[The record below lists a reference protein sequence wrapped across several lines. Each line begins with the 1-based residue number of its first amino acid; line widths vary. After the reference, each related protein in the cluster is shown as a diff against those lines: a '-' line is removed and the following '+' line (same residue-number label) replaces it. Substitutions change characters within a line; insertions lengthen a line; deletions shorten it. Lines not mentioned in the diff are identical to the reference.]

1 MMDIAT
7 LLENNRAW
15 VAQTRRDDPGFFD
28 GLARRHAP
36 RVLWIGC
43 SDARV
48 PANVITGT
56 DPGDMFVHRNVAN
69 QVLPMDSNLQAVVE
83 YAVDALHV
91 EDVIVCGHSQCGG
104 VRAAFEG
111 RTGHS
116 HVDSWIDGIRLVQR
130 LHQGELEAIGDL
142 AQRYDRLVELN
153 VEEQV
158 RNLASMGTI
167 QQAWE
172 TGKTLRLHG
181 WVYRLEDGLLHDLR
195 TTSAHSP
202 LLGAA

>member
-1 MMDIAT
+1 MMDIAR
-7 LLENNRAW
+7 LLENNQTW
-15 VAQTRRDDPGFFD
+15 VERTRQDDPEFFTR
-28 GLARRHAP
+28 LARRHAP

-56 DPGDMFVHRNVAN
+56 EPGDMFVHRNVAN
-69 QVLPMDSNLQAVVE
+69 QVVPMDSNLQAVVE
-83 YAVDALHV
+83 YAIDALHV

-104 VRAAFEG
+104 VKAALEG
-111 RTGHS
+111 RTGYS
-116 HVDSWIDGIRLVQR
+116 HVDSWLDGIRQVQR
-130 LHQGELEAIGDL
+130 LHRSELEAITDP
-142 AQRYDRLVELN
+142 ARRYDRLVELN

-172 TGKTLRLHG
+172 EGKPLRLHG

-195 TTSAHSP
+195 TIQADP
-202 LLGAA
+202 KLLGAA

>member
-1 MMDIAT
+1 MMDIAQ
-7 LLENNRAW
+7 LLQNNRAW
-15 VAQTRRDDPGFFD
+15 VDRTRQDDPGFFA

-56 DPGDMFVHRNVAN
+56 EPGEIFVHRNVAN

-83 YAVDALHV
+83 YAIDALHV

-104 VRAAFEG
+104 VRAALEG
-111 RTGHS
+111 RTGHR
-116 HVDSWIDGIRLVQR
+116 HVDSWLDGIRLVQR
-130 LHQGELEAIGDL
+130 LHRDELEALRDPV
-142 AQRYDRLVELN
+142 QRYERLVELN
-153 VEEQV
+153 VDEQV

-167 QQAWE
+167 QRAWE
-172 TGKTLRLHG
+172 AGKTLRLHG
-181 WVYRLEDGLLHDLR
+181 WVYRLEDGLLRDLR
-195 TTSAHSP
+195 TADRHPS